1 MRWRMTKE
9 DIESGLQYQDFIAV
23 QLLQKLGC
31 EGCYYNKKENK
42 PNVQSDN
49 TNETTKP

>member
-1 MRWRMTKE
+1 MTCTSKE
-9 DIESGLQYQDFIAV
+9 QDTCNV
-23 QLLQKLGC
+23 EKLGC
-31 EGCYYNKKENK
+31 EGCYFNKKENK